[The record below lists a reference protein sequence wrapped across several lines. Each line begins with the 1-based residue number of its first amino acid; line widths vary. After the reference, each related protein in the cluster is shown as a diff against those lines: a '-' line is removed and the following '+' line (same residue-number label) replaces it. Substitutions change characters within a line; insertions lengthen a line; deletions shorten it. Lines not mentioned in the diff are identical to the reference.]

1 MKGERI
7 RRLRA
12 EIASELDGVGDA
24 LRPEELE
31 AVLRWLSTAPR
42 AQPTEEMTERL
53 LENLRPHLPARR
65 FRLRME
71 EAGAGHGPGGLAL
84 LRALLPQ
91 ATLLGR
97 AFWLGSAVVAAV
109 LVLVLLIMDAAP
121 ALVLA
126 APVLAVA
133 GVALAFRGARRSG
146 LWEAELACPVDPI
159 TLALARF
166 LLVVGYDTALLG
178 LATVVLGVAGTGSGL
193 QAGAGAFL
201 LAWLAPFLFLGTV
214 AFVISSRWGGP
225 AGLTAGLGV
234 WAVFLWVHLRRPP
247 VGLDFLALP
256 GTEAWWT
263 GKVILLAATGLALLS
278 LRARRAWRHHLE
290 V

>member
-1 MKGERI
+1 
-7 RRLRA
+7 
-12 EIASELDGVGDA
+12 ELDGVGDA

-65 FRLRME
+65 FRLCME

-97 AFWLGSAVVAAV
+97 AFWIGSAVVAAV

-133 GVALAFRGARRSG
+133 GVALAFRGARSG

-159 TLALARF
+159 TLALAR
-166 LLVVGYDTALLG
+166 
-178 LATVVLGVAGTGSGL
+178 
-193 QAGAGAFL
+193 
-201 LAWLAPFLFLGTV
+201 
-214 AFVISSRWGGP
+214 
-225 AGLTAGLGV
+225 
-234 WAVFLWVHLRRPP
+234 
-247 VGLDFLALP
+247 
-256 GTEAWWT
+256 
-263 GKVILLAATGLALLS
+263 
-278 LRARRAWRHHLE
+278 
-290 V
+290 